1 MVRIPHNLMAYFAKI
16 DENGKVVSTHIV
28 DDSIATT
35 EEKGQIFL
43 NKLRRSNDTYVQF
56 WKTTLAEGNP
66 RKRGASVGF
75 VYDKARDAFIEEP
88 GPGLESW
95 TLDETD
101 CVYKAPTP
109 PPPPLA
115 VGDGTFRPYH
125 WNEATQTWDLAPL

>member
-43 NKLRRSNDTYVQF
+43 NKLRKSDDTYVQVF
-56 WKTTLAEGNP
+56 KTTLAQGNP

-101 CVYKAPTP
+101 CVYKPPIPAPV
-109 PPPPLA
+109 PLA

-125 WNEATQTWDLAPL
+125 WNEATQTWELAPL

>member
-1 MVRIPHNLMAYFAKI
+1 MAYFAKI

>member
-1 MVRIPHNLMAYFAKI
+1 MAYCAKI
-16 DENGKVVSTHIV
+16 DETGKVTQTTGIS
-28 DDSIATT
+28 DSIAIT
-35 EEKGQIFL
+35 EAKGAAFL
-43 NKLRRSNDTYVQF
+43 NKVTRSNDTWVQY

-75 VYDKARDAFIEEP
+75 IYDAARDAFIEPP

-101 CVYKAPTP
+101 CVYKPPIPAPA
-109 PPPPLA
+109 PLA

>member
-1 MVRIPHNLMAYFAKI
+1 MAYFAKI
-16 DENGKVVSTHIV
+16 DENGTVVQTT
-28 DDSIATT
+28 SIADSLAPT
-35 EEKGQIFL
+35 EEAGQVFL
-43 NKLRRSNDTYVQF
+43 NKLHRSDDTWVQF

-75 VYDKARDAFIEEP
+75 VYDSVRNSFIEAP
-88 GPGLESW
+88 GPNFPSW

-101 CVYKAPTP
+101 CVYKPPTP
-109 PPPPLA
+109 SPAPLA